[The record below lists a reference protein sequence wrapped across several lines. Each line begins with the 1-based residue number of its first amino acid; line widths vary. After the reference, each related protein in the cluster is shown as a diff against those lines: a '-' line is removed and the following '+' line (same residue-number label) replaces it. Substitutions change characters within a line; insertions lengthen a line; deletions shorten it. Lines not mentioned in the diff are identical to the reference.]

1 MGQLVAALGASHN
14 PHLLMP
20 VERWEEVFEVLSP
33 AGVPEFVRH
42 GETTDQARAAMEF
55 SERALA
61 DLRKRLDAARA
72 DALVVIAND
81 QGVNFFSFVP
91 TFAVYVGRR
100 HATGRFGPHVFDYA
114 CDWEFAETILDEAMD
129 RHFDVAFMEEIR
141 LQHTQNVPLYYL
153 LPPGAPGNIPI
164 LPVFVNTYMDPM
176 PTAERCYAFGQML
189 RGAIARSGRR
199 VAVLATGGLSHF
211 PGSTR
216 IGEIDEAFD
225 RWAIA
230 QMEAGRS
237 GELAALS
244 SKALRDSGN
253 IELRNWITLLGVV
266 GDARARIAYRPSLW
280 AVTGLAYGHW
290 DVASPDAGSR

>member
-14 PHLLMP
+14 PHLLLP

-33 AGVPEFVRH
+33 AGVPDFVRK
-42 GETTDQARAAMEF
+42 GETLARAREVMAF
-55 SERALA
+55 SERCFA
-61 DLRKRLDAARA
+61 DLKRRLDAAEP
-72 DALVVIAND
+72 DTLVVIAND

-100 HATGRFGPHVFDYA
+100 RATGSFGPHRFDYVP
-114 CDWEFAETILDEAMD
+114 DWELAETVLDEAMD
-129 RHFDVAFMEEIR
+129 RQFDVAFMEEIR

-153 LPPGAPGNIPI
+153 VPPATSRKISI

-176 PTAERCYAFGQML
+176 PTAERCHAFGQML

-225 RWAIA
+225 RWAIE

-237 GELAALS
+237 AELAALS

-266 GDARARIAYRPSLW
+266 GEARARIAYMPSLW
-280 AVTGLAYGHW
+280 AVTGLAFGHW
-290 DVASPDAGSR
+290 ELPA